1 MSNAGGD
8 LADNIIFLRE
18 GKLQNSPY
26 AGKRSQ

>member
-8 LADNIIFLRE
+8 LADNIIFFRE
-18 GKLQNSPY
+18 GKSQNSPY